1 MKGMILNEFAD
12 FADRI
17 APAATLAPV
26 ATAGLERARPH
37 DSGYEPEDLLR
48 LVRHAGDA
56 TGLTT
61 AAVLQRFGIHL
72 FGRFAAL
79 YPVFFVEGMSCFE
92 FLAGLDTRVHGEVL
106 KLHPGAEFPRF
117 ECVAGGDDGG
127 LTLTYRSERGLADL
141 AEGLLLG
148 CIAWFG
154 EPIVLQ
160 RDGSTDDSADAGGR
174 TARFRLTRR
183 SAPRGA

>member
-17 APAATLAPV
+17 APAATLDPA
-26 ATAGLERARPH
+26 AGLGRVRP
-37 DSGYEPEDLLR
+37 DDGGYESEALLR
-48 LVRHAGDA
+48 LARHTGDA
-56 TGLTT
+56 AGLTT

-79 YPVFFVEGMSCFE
+79 YPVFLVDGMTCFE

-106 KLHPGAEFPRF
+106 KLHPGAEFPHF
-117 ECVAGGDDGG
+117 ACVPCDDGG
-127 LTLTYRSERGLADL
+127 LELTYRSERGLADL

-154 EPIVLQ
+154 EPILLQ
-160 RDGSTDDSADAGGR
+160 REASDAAGR
-174 TARFRLTRR
+174 TARFRLSRR
-183 SAPRGA
+183 PAPLDA

>member
-17 APAATLAPV
+17 APAATLAPL
-26 ATAGLERARPH
+26 AGAGLERARP
-37 DSGYEPEDLLR
+37 DDGGYEPEALLR
-48 LVRHAGDA
+48 LARHAGAA
-56 TGLTT
+56 TGLST

-79 YPVFFVEGMSCFE
+79 YPVFFVDGMTCFE

-117 ECVAGGDDGG
+117 DCALRDERG
-127 LTLTYRSERGLADL
+127 LELTYRSERGLADL

-154 EPIVLQ
+154 EPIALQ
-160 RDGSTDDSADAGGR
+160 RDVPADAAGR
-174 TARFRLTRR
+174 TARFLLTRR
-183 SAPRGA
+183 PAPHDA